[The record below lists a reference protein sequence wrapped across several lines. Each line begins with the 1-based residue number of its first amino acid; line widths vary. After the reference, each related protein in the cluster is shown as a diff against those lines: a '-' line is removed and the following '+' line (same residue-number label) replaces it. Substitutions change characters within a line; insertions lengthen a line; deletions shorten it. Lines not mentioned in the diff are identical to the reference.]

1 MPVHPN
7 LLKSAKK
14 LLQSPHRFAND
25 ELLQSLHTLNDDD
38 LDKLNFG
45 VIGLSD
51 TGVILKYNKYETEL
65 ANREKSSTIGKSF
78 FEEVAPCTNVPIF
91 SGLFFD
97 GIQKDDLHA
106 FVSYFFDFR
115 MTPTHVWIHMYRCS
129 TSQPNWIL
137 VQKKSQDI
145 I

>member
-14 LLQSPHRFAND
+14 LLESSHRFASD
-25 ELLQSLHTLNDDD
+25 ELLEKLHKLNDDE
-38 LDKLNFG
+38 LDQLEFG
-45 VIGLSD
+45 VIGLTD
-51 TGVILKYNKYETEL
+51 TGIILRYNKYETEL
-65 ANREKSSTIGKSF
+65 ANREKEKTIGKSF

-97 GIQKDDLHA
+97 GVAQKNLHA

-115 MTPTHVWIHMYRCS
+115 MTPTHVWIHMYRCPI
-129 TSQPNWIL
+129 SQTNWIL
-137 VQKKSQDI
+137 VQKKSQN
-145 I
+145 